1 MLITLLAIFILC
13 FSLTTINASDNNIN
27 TVNMEDDN
35 LKYENNLYQSSEIE
49 TNDDNILNNENF
61 ALKGENNDNNEIN
74 ANPLLND
81 KTSNIDPP
89 SVDNS
94 PKTPTNIPSQ
104 SAMDEDGKIS
114 TKIEGNDTN
123 FNYKSGT
130 HYKVRL
136 LDKNQN
142 PLVNQNITFIINKKV
157 YNQTTDK
164 NGIAKLLIN
173 LPVDTYRITYQYYG
187 NENYTGCFGGSK
199 INVLK
204 TKPEIV
210 VSNNKIVYKS
220 GKNLIILLEDK
231 YGNPLVNT
239 NIFIKINGKT
249 YKKKTNKK
257 GNVSLGVSKLKLGK
271 YPTKISYKGGNNYKA
286 VSKSIDVYVYK
297 IKTILHAKSESFRYG
312 LGQNYTVRLL
322 NQKGVGIPNKNV
334 YLYINGE
341 RIKSKTNENGVARF
355 KIAQNTGKY
364 STYIKFF
371 NEDEYYG
378 SSKNTVISVIKGKTY
393 IKASNSNTSC
403 PSKAAIK
410 IKFYN
415 ANNQPIKNTVLYT
428 TINKK
433 TYKKV
438 TNNTGEI
445 ALHIQLD
452 PGNYK
457 TMIYYEGSA
466 NLKTAQKNITVTV
479 NKGKT
484 NIEGKD
490 ASILEYNDEYYQVKL
505 TDKNKNPLSGKTVT
519 FNVNNLN
526 LTAKTNSNGIAKVKV
541 NTDPGNYTITY
552 KSTSDK

>member
-1 MLITLLAIFILC
+1 
-13 FSLTTINASDNNIN
+13 
-27 TVNMEDDN
+27 MENDN

-49 TNDDNILNNENF
+49 TNADNILNNENF
-61 ALKGENNDNNEIN
+61 ALKGENNDNNEKN

-81 KTSNIDPP
+81 KTSTIEPP

-94 PKTPTNIPSQ
+94 PKTPMNIPSQ
-104 SAMDEDGKIS
+104 STMDEDGKIS

-142 PLVNQNITFIINKKV
+142 PLVNLNITFIINKKV

-393 IKASNSNTSC
+393 I
-403 PSKAAIK
+403 
-410 IKFYN
+410 
-415 ANNQPIKNTVLYT
+415 
-428 TINKK
+428 
-433 TYKKV
+433 
-438 TNNTGEI
+438 
-445 ALHIQLD
+445 
-452 PGNYK
+452 
-457 TMIYYEGSA
+457 
-466 NLKTAQKNITVTV
+466 
-479 NKGKT
+479 
-484 NIEGKD
+484 
-490 ASILEYNDEYYQVKL
+490 
-505 TDKNKNPLSGKTVT
+505 
-519 FNVNNLN
+519 
-526 LTAKTNSNGIAKVKV
+526 
-541 NTDPGNYTITY
+541 
-552 KSTSDK
+552 

>member
-1 MLITLLAIFILC
+1 MFITLLAIFILC

-136 LDKNQN
+136 LDKNLN

-312 LGQNYTVRLL
+312 YW
-322 NQKGVGIPNKNV
+322 
-334 YLYINGE
+334 
-341 RIKSKTNENGVARF
+341 
-355 KIAQNTGKY
+355 KI
-364 STYIKFF
+364 
-371 NEDEYYG
+371 
-378 SSKNTVISVIKGKTY
+378 
-393 IKASNSNTSC
+393 
-403 PSKAAIK
+403 
-410 IKFYN
+410 
-415 ANNQPIKNTVLYT
+415 
-428 TINKK
+428 
-433 TYKKV
+433 
-438 TNNTGEI
+438 
-445 ALHIQLD
+445 
-452 PGNYK
+452 
-457 TMIYYEGSA
+457 
-466 NLKTAQKNITVTV
+466 
-479 NKGKT
+479 
-484 NIEGKD
+484 
-490 ASILEYNDEYYQVKL
+490 
-505 TDKNKNPLSGKTVT
+505 
-519 FNVNNLN
+519 
-526 LTAKTNSNGIAKVKV
+526 
-541 NTDPGNYTITY
+541 
-552 KSTSDK
+552 